1 LQYRVLL
8 QHRAAMSNIFSK
20 TYSSQVL
27 VGAFAGARFGRLA
40 IAEQHLAHC
49 RPGVVARA
57 EQAALA
63 LWSTPVGGHDEATAT
78 AGGGE

>member
-1 LQYRVLL
+1 MCNVF
-8 QHRAAMSNIFSK
+8 SN

-40 IAEQHLAHC
+40 ITEQHLAHC

-63 LWSTPVGGHDEATAT
+63 LWSVPVGGHDEATAT
-78 AGGGE
+78 AAAGGE